1 MEVRLN
7 QLLTLHLQCQQV
19 QSLPFLRGHDWGD
32 NMEKTSCIVYCQF
45 SQHAKTYNP
54 SGEEIETRYITVDG
68 SSIIN
73 LGFIVPYG
81 GYISFT
87 PPSGYTAHIKSLY
100 SSSNT
105 LLVIDSGVTRKLNIV
120 GDVIIVLTSSSTLSE
135 NVAPT

>member
-1 MEVRLN
+1 MNLPC
-7 QLLTLHLQCQQV
+7 LKV
-19 QSLPFLRGHDWGD
+19 QFLRLLKACDWGD

-45 SQHAKTYNP
+45 SQRAKTYKP

-105 LLVIDSGVTRKLNIV
+105 LLTIDSGVTRKLNIV